1 MTTTIDAAGRI
12 VIPKNFRDEMGLSAG
27 TKIEVEMI
35 DGNLKIRPKSIGTY
49 EKRGRLTVI
58 VMPPG
63 TPMLQHDVVDQVLN
77 DLREGRLR

>member
-35 DGNLKIRPKSIGTY
+35 DGNLRIIPKSIGTL
-49 EKRGRLTVI
+49 EKRGRFTVI

>member
-12 VIPKNFRDEMGLSAG
+12 VIPKTFRDEMGLSAG

-35 DGNLKIRPKSIGTY
+35 DGNLRITPKSIGTY
-49 EKRGRLTVI
+49 EKRGRLTVF
-58 VMPPG
+58 VLPPG

>member
-35 DGNLKIRPKSIGTY
+35 DGNLRIIPKSIGTL
-49 EKRGRLTVI
+49 EKRGRFTVI

-63 TPMLQHDVVDQVLN
+63 TPIPDHDIIAETLN
-77 DLREGRLR
+77 DLREGRIR